1 MILAKEVNGL
11 QCTYADYTKML
22 LEDIRVSTQHGVA
35 VELLGKE
42 PTLVFFE
49 RLLVLGDHEGL
60 RSLSGSKGAAGA
72 KPCCKC
78 SNVVGMGRA
87 IPERHVSIDELDVR
101 KFAPQTTE
109 TLEEILNHLQTCGT
123 VKEKQMSEVALG
135 WKTATLERSLFA
147 SPILRG
153 WAKLESIVLDS
164 VHCYHSNGHIAQ
176 EIGLWYT
183 ALLRAGYKLETLLQ
197 YVALGWK
204 SFAGDSIARSF
215 DAKMFRPNEDYRGD
229 AKDCGLVLSIC
240 TAFAAEVLQ
249 ECLSMQKENASL
261 QALQEVVVLLAKC
274 KLSVCFAEIL
284 EIKQRKHGAAFLD
297 AYDTSVV
304 RPKFHY
310 AKHLVSQMLVWGKH
324 VDCFVCE
331 RKHRL
336 FKTVVGPKL
345 NKLSNFSKS
354 ALLQLTE
361 CDLQQTHLAEN
372 FTGCLSG
379 KSIENVTLATSLHL
393 PCDTLFAPGAEYRC
407 VTYRK
412 NNYIEFSRDV
422 LSTNSWCMPSAKTNS
437 SFSRTVGALQN
448 GHQPNSFMVAD
459 HCAMETLPRAFCRS
473 VRTNET
479 VSRT

>member
-1 MILAKEVNGL
+1 
-11 QCTYADYTKML
+11 
-22 LEDIRVSTQHGVA
+22 
-35 VELLGKE
+35 
-42 PTLVFFE
+42 
-49 RLLVLGDHEGL
+49 
-60 RSLSGSKGAAGA
+60 
-72 KPCCKC
+72 
-78 SNVVGMGRA
+78 MGRA

-164 VHCYHSNGHIAQ
+164 MHCYHSNGHIAQ

-422 LSTNSWCMPSAKTNS
+422 CLQIHGACQVQKQIHLLVEQLVPSKTDTNLIHSW
-437 SFSRTVGALQN
+437 SRTTAPWKLCPVHSVAQCEPMRLCRERDNKIFLLRWYRQN
-448 GHQPNSFMVAD
+448 AARWKKKGHGEKKGNK
-459 HCAMETLPRAFCRS
+459 RRKKWK
-473 VRTNET
+473 N
-479 VSRT
+479 